1 MILWPMRADRLL
13 SILLLLQAH
22 GRMSARTIAGR
33 LEISE
38 RTVYRDM
45 DALSAAG
52 VPVYTERGRQ
62 GGCALLPGYRADVS
76 GLTATEARA
85 LFVFAGGGTLK
96 DLGLDQA
103 LKAALRKLMASLPE
117 AQRSGAMRAQERIV
131 VEPRGWM
138 RPAEPLPHLEA
149 VQEAVWGERRLQI
162 RYRSSGAPAA
172 HLVTLDP
179 YGLVAKAGIW
189 YLIAAEEGE
198 PRLYRVSRIESV
210 ESLAEPARRPV
221 GLDLEDLWRQLRRR
235 VEERGTGLAVRLRVR
250 VEQADRLL
258 RICGPQLVGPVQRDQ
273 AVDGSGWTSL
283 QMPFVAEGAA
293 RGALL
298 GFGTDVEILAP
309 SSLRQHFAETAAAI
323 VRLYDT

>member
-1 MILWPMRADRLL
+1 MRADRLL

-22 GRMSARTIAGR
+22 GRMSARTIAER

-45 DALSAAG
+45 DALSGAG

-62 GGCALLPGYRADVS
+62 GGCALLPGYRTDVS

-85 LFVFAGGGTLK
+85 LFIFAGGGTLK
-96 DLGLDQA
+96 DLGLDQE
-103 LKAALRKLMASLPE
+103 LKGALRKLMASLPE
-117 AQRSGAMRAQERIV
+117 AQRSGALRAQERIV

-138 RPAEPLPHLEA
+138 RQAEQLPHLAA
-149 VQEAVWGERRLQI
+149 VQEGVWGERRLQI
-162 RYRSSGAPAA
+162 GYRSSGAPAA

-189 YLIAAEEGE
+189 YLIAAERGE
-198 PRLYRVSRIESV
+198 PRLYRVSRIESLQ
-210 ESLAEPARRPV
+210 SLDEPARRPV
-221 GLDLEDLWRQLRRR
+221 GLDLEALWQQLRRR
-235 VEERGTGLAVRLRVR
+235 FEERGKGLAVTLRVR
-250 VEQADRLL
+250 AEQADRLL
-258 RICGPQLVGPVQRDQ
+258 RICGPQLVSPAQRDEP
-273 AVDGSGWTSL
+273 AEVPAWATF

-298 GFGTDVEILAP
+298 GFGIDVEILAP
-309 SSLRQHFAETAAAI
+309 QSLRRHFAETAAAI
-323 VRLYDT
+323 VRLYEK